1 MFSLHKIQKP
11 TMIVGEE
18 ALPTL
23 EHFPGLELI
32 LQNLQHISSI
42 LVACQDL
49 PIFLASLDLSD
60 LPAPSQT
67 QPFFH
72 PPPTYLLLEIISS
85 ILKVQQQS
93 IV

>member
-1 MFSLHKIQKP
+1 MFSLHKIQEL

-18 ALPTL
+18 ALPTF
-23 EHFPGLELI
+23 EHFPGLPIQLI

-49 PIFLASLDLSD
+49 PILLASLDLSD

-85 ILKVQQQS
+85 ILQVQQN
-93 IV
+93 